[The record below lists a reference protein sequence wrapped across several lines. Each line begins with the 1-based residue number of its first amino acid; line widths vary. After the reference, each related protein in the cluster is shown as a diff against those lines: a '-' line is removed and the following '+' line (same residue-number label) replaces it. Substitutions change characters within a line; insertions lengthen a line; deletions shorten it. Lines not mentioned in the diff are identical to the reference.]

1 MSGLVTIFGGSGFV
15 GRYVARRMAQ
25 AGWRVRVAVRRPNEA
40 IFVRT
45 YGVPGQVEP
54 IACNIR
60 DDASVAQA
68 LAGADA
74 AVNCV
79 GILAEAGAN
88 RFEAVHAEGAGRIAR
103 AAAAAGLGRLV
114 HVSAIGAD
122 PGSPS
127 AYARSKAA
135 GEAAVRAAFPRAVI
149 LRPSIIFGPE
159 DQFFNRFAAMTRTS
173 PVLPVVGGTTRFQ
186 PVHVDDVAAA
196 AERAIRTD
204 VAPGVYE
211 LGGPETLSF
220 AELMRRMLAEIR
232 RRRIV
237 LDLPFW
243 VARPIAT
250 VLDGV
255 QAATLG
261 LFHNGMLTRDQLRN
275 LARDNVVAPDARGLA
290 DLGIAPTP
298 MSAVLPGYLW
308 RHRPAG
314 QFEALK
320 ESARNL
326 R

>member
-79 GILAEAGAN
+79 GIHAEAGAN

-103 AAAAAGLGRLV
+103 AAAAAGVGRLV

-135 GEAAVRAAFPRAVI
+135 GEAAVRAAFPGAVI

>member
-1 MSGLVTIFGGSGFV
+1 MAGLVTIFGGSGFV

-54 IACNIR
+54 VACNIR
-60 DDASVAQA
+60 DDASVAAA
-68 LAGADA
+68 LSGAEA
-74 AVNCV
+74 CVNCV

-88 RFEAVHAEGAGRIAR
+88 RFDAVHAEGAGRIAR
-103 AAAAAGLGRLV
+103 AAAAAGVGRLV

-122 PGSPS
+122 PEGPS
-127 AYARSKAA
+127 AYAQSKAA
-135 GEAAVRAAFPRAVI
+135 GEAAVRAAFPAAVI

-159 DQFFNRFAAMTRTS
+159 DQFFNRFAAMTRSS
-173 PVLPVVGGTTRFQ
+173 PVLPVVGGATRFQ

-196 AERAIRTD
+196 AEHAIRAGA
-204 VAPGVYE
+204 APGIYE
-211 LGGPETLSF
+211 LGGPEALSF
-220 AELMRRMLAEIR
+220 ADLMRRMLVEIR

-261 LFHNGMLTRDQLRN
+261 LVRNGMLTRDQLRS
-275 LARDNVVAPDARGLA
+275 LGRDNVVAADARGLA
-290 DLGIAPTP
+290 DLGVAPTP

-320 ESARNL
+320 ES
-326 R
+326 

>member
-1 MSGLVTIFGGSGFV
+1 N
-15 GRYVARRMAQ
+15 
-25 AGWRVRVAVRRPNEA
+25 RV
-40 IFVRT
+40 
-45 YGVPGQVEP
+45 
-54 IACNIR
+54 
-60 DDASVAQA
+60 
-68 LAGADA
+68 
-74 AVNCV
+74 
-79 GILAEAGAN
+79 EAG
-88 RFEAVHAEGAGRIAR
+88 HAEGAGRIAR
-103 AAAAAGLGRLV
+103 AAAAAGVGRLV

-135 GEAAVRAAFPRAVI
+135 GEAAVRAAFPGAVI

-220 AELMRRMLAEIR
+220 ADLMRRMLAEIR

>member
-54 IACNIR
+54 VACNIR

-103 AAAAAGLGRLV
+103 AAAAAGVGRLV

-135 GEAAVRAAFPRAVI
+135 GEAAVRAAFPGAVI

-220 AELMRRMLAEIR
+220 ADLMRRMLAEIR

-243 VARPIAT
+243 IARPIAT

>member
-103 AAAAAGLGRLV
+103 AAAAAGVGRLV

-135 GEAAVRAAFPRAVI
+135 GEAAVRAAFPGAVI

-220 AELMRRMLAEIR
+220 ADLMRRMLAEIR

-250 VLDGV
+250 ILDGV

>member
-103 AAAAAGLGRLV
+103 AAAAAGVGRLV

-135 GEAAVRAAFPRAVI
+135 GEAAVRAAFPGAVI

-220 AELMRRMLAEIR
+220 ADLMRRMLAEIR

-314 QFEALK
+314 QFNALK

>member
-1 MSGLVTIFGGSGFV
+1 MAGLVTIFGGSGFV

-54 IACNIR
+54 VACNIR
-60 DDASVAQA
+60 DDVSVAAA

-74 AVNCV
+74 CVNCV

-88 RFEAVHAEGAGRIAR
+88 RFDAVHAEGAGRIAR
-103 AAAAAGLGRLV
+103 AAAAGGVGRLV

-122 PGSPS
+122 PEGPS
-127 AYARSKAA
+127 AYAQSKAA
-135 GEAAVRAAFPRAVI
+135 GEAAVRAAFPAAVI

-159 DQFFNRFAAMTRTS
+159 DQFFNRFAAMARSS
-173 PVLPVVGGTTRFQ
+173 PVLPVVGGRTLFQ

-196 AERAIRTD
+196 AERAITTG
-204 VAPGVYE
+204 VAPGIYE
-211 LGGPETLSF
+211 MGGPEVAGF
-220 AELMRRMLAEIR
+220 ADLMRRMLTEIR

-255 QAATLG
+255 QAVTLG
-261 LFHNGMLTRDQLRN
+261 LVRNGMLTRDQLRS
-275 LARDNVVAPDARGLA
+275 LGRDNVVAPGARGLA

-298 MSAVLPGYLW
+298 MSAILPGYLW

>member
-60 DDASVAQA
+60 DDASVAA
-68 LAGADA
+68 AMAGADA

-103 AAAAAGLGRLV
+103 AAAAAGVGRLV

-135 GEAAVRAAFPRAVI
+135 GEAAVRAAFPGAVI